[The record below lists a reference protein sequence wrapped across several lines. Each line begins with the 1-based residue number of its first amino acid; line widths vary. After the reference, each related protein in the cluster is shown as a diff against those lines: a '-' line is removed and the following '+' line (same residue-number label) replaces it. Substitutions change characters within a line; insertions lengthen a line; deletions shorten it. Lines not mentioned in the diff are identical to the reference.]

1 MNPIIRLIEYCLSY
15 RCKKIQY
22 SDLCSV
28 CLEGDK
34 TTAFF
39 RCGHK
44 CVCEQCANKILSMKS
59 PYNKCPICRRQVV
72 GKLRIYE

>member
-1 MNPIIRLIEYCLSY
+1 MNPITLLIEYCLSY

-22 SDLCSV
+22 SELCSV
-28 CLEGDK
+28 CLEREK
-34 TTAFF
+34 NTAFF

-44 CVCEQCANKILSMKS
+44 CVCEQCADKILSMGKD
-59 PYNKCPICRRQVV
+59 YDKCPICRRQVV